1 MRQRLRVGETGD
13 ITSLVNRLFET
24 LRLNDGG
31 AIDALP
37 VYLIYEG
44 ADRLVAT
51 FQIRASL
58 AGDLQG
64 VDAVHRTLRMG
75 AGAYSRPLP
84 SSFQPDLLLQKP
96 GHEFMPRMAAGTSHR
111 WGCKGPP

>member
-24 LRLNDGG
+24 LRLKDGG

-51 FQIRASL
+51 FWIRASL

-64 VDAVHRTLRMG
+64 GAAAHRTLRMG

-96 GHEFMPRMAAGTSHR
+96 GHGFQAPHGRGGFS
-111 WGCKGPP
+111 